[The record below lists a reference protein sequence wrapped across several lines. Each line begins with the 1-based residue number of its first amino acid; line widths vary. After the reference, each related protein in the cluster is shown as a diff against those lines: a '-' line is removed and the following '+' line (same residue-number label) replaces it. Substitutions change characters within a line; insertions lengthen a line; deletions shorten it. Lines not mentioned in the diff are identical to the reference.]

1 MQTNR
6 QHVWTVLKEHVTS
19 EVLLKHSIAVE
30 IAMRAYAE
38 KFGEDVE
45 YWGAVGLLHDVDFDK
60 FPDDH
65 PNHAR
70 EILSAHGFDDKFIT
84 NVESHARDWA
94 GNRTRLQDTLLA
106 LDELTGF
113 IIACALVRPDKS
125 LDNLEVKS
133 VMKKMKDKA
142 FARAVNRDTIL
153 NGAEAMGVEMVEHVQ
168 FVTRALA
175 DAARSE
181 TYSELP
187 LIG

>member
-1 MQTNR
+1 MQTSR
-6 QHVWTVLKEHVTS
+6 QDVWNILKQHVTS

-60 FPDDH
+60 YPDDH

-70 EILSAHGFDDKFIT
+70 EILSSHGFDDVFIT
-84 NVESHARDWA
+84 NVESHARDWD
-94 GNRTRLQDTLLA
+94 GQRTRLQDTLLA

-142 FARAVNRDTIL
+142 FARAVNRDTIQS
-153 NGAEAMGVEMVEHVQ
+153 GAQAMGVEMAEHIQ
-168 FVTRALA
+168 FVTQALA
-175 DAARSE
+175 EAAKSE
-181 TYSELP
+181 QYSELP